1 MTGTERERIRA
12 EVAYREQLAG
22 SMNRQQRRAY
32 LRRQGW
38 VSADGRWWHPDRPD
52 HTVRD
57 LGAAVRIALAAA
69 NTVRSDKNGRR
80 RRA

>member
-1 MTGTERERIRA
+1 
-12 EVAYREQLAG
+12 
-22 SMNRQQRRAY
+22 
-32 LRRQGW
+32 